1 MESDSTLGSD
11 WHVNSHYLKWSLETY
26 PSGQNFSL
34 LIDSYY
40 SDCLGVWFKNLL
52 QIELIFLLGL
62 FSSQLGR
69 IHLIQC

>member
-34 LIDSYY
+34 LIDS
-40 SDCLGVWFKNLL
+40 
-52 QIELIFLLGL
+52 
-62 FSSQLGR
+62 
-69 IHLIQC
+69 